1 MSQRN
6 FWSQHREAS
15 LSWIAFGL
23 LLAAWNASA
32 DDPRGGARASA
43 AATRPVSLRTYPC
56 ISVRA
61 VAQHSAVIKAST

>member
-32 DDPRGGARASA
+32 DDPRGGGARVSA
-43 AATRPVSLRTYPC
+43 AATRPVSLGTYPC
-56 ISVRA
+56 I
-61 VAQHSAVIKAST
+61 